1 LTPREALEGAI
12 ALPVIQSPQDV
23 LDALAGINT
32 LLSQFIN
39 NVVQRIS

>member
-1 LTPREALEGAI
+1 MKALEGAI
-12 ALPVIQSPQDV
+12 ALPVIFDQSPRDV